1 MPEDVEEQIIRLND
15 QQAQLYQEGKYEQ
28 ALDNAF
34 SLNNLALFYYKRLGR
49 YEAAE
54 PLFRQAV
61 KIYRKLEMEMDPD
74 FANTLNNLAG
84 LYESMSQYAA
94 ARPLYKRALRIIGA
108 VKGEDHPAYATG
120 LNNLAYLYESMG

>member
-1 MPEDVEEQIIRLND
+1 MLSNL
-15 QQAQLYQEGKYEQ
+15 ASLYELTGNYRKAEAHLRE
-28 ALDNAF
+28 ALRITQTAMGEYDPDYAF
-34 SLNNLALFYYKRLGR
+34 SLNTLALFYYKRLGR

-61 KIYRKLEMEMDPD
+61 KIYRKLGMEMDPD

-94 ARPLYKRALRIIGA
+94 APPFTSEPCG
-108 VKGEDHPAYATG
+108 
-120 LNNLAYLYESMG
+120 S